1 MQEFFHAETS
11 IYAKRFKTVNV
22 AVLLPLGAVCIIC
35 AAMIIFNLHS
45 DGDTGLIQLM
55 VYIVIGCVAFGMATV
70 FTGAYIAE
78 KKARRHARFT
88 YFDILPK
95 GMVYSRYAGEH
106 YLYGERT
113 IYRRLYYIP
122 FVSLVSVSRDA
133 KNAPAAMEITGDI
146 REFFMPSDCLGYHI
160 DSDGELSFDNAELN
174 ERFFTV
180 GSKLKVSNDFGS
192 TKRLVKSVEYYME
205 RFRNTPEKKPFKIS
219 DHVKQKSK
227 RPMKTSNPMLDAPR
241 FDRKW

>member
-11 IYAKRFKTVNV
+11 IYAKRFKTVNI
-22 AVLLPLGAVCIIC
+22 AVLLPLAAVCIIC
-35 AAMIIFNLHS
+35 AAMIIFNMHS
-45 DGDTGLIQLM
+45 DGDAGLIQLM
-55 VYIVIGCVAFGMATV
+55 VYIVIGCVAFGMTTV
-70 FTGAYIAE
+70 FAGAYIAE

-122 FVSLVSVSRDA
+122 FEGLASVSRDA
-133 KNAPAAMEITGDI
+133 KDAPAAMEITGEI

-160 DSDGELSFDNAELN
+160 DGDGELRFDNSELN

-180 GSKLKVSNDFGS
+180 SSKLKVSNDFGS
-192 TKRLVKSVEYYME
+192 TKRLVQAVQYYIE
-205 RFRNTPEKKPFKIS
+205 QFRNVPEKKPFNIS
-219 DHVKQKSK
+219 DYVKQKSK
-227 RPMKTSNPMLDAPR
+227 RPMRTSNPILDSPR